1 MIELIPAIDIIDG
14 KCVRLSQGDYDTKKV
29 YNENPLEVAKEFEA
43 NGIRRLHVVDL
54 DGAKSKH
61 VVNYRTLEMI
71 ATRTSLVIDFGGGIK
86 TDEDM
91 LIAFENGAQ
100 MVTLGSVAVK
110 NPDLFKKWLSQYGAE
125 KIILGADAKNKR
137 IAVSGWMEDSSQEL
151 IPFLHDYTKEGIYKV
166 LCTDISKDG
175 MLQGPSIE
183 LYKEIMQE
191 FPEMHLIA
199 SGGVSCLQDIIA
211 LEEAG
216 IPAVVFGKALYEGRI
231 TMKDLIRFM

>member
-125 KIILGADAKNKR
+125 RIILGADAKNKR
-137 IAVSGWMEDSSQEL
+137 IAVSGWMEESSQEL
-151 IPFLHDYTKEGIYKV
+151 IPFLHDYTQEGIYKV

-175 MLQGPSIE
+175 MLQGPSIA

-191 FPEMHLIA
+191 YPEMHLIA

>member
-91 LIAFENGAQ
+91 RIAFENGAQ

-110 NPDLFKKWLSQYGAE
+110 NPDLFKKWLIQYGAE

-137 IAVSGWMEDSSQEL
+137 IAVSGWMEESSREL
-151 IPFLHDYTKEGIYKV
+151 IPFLCDYTKEGIYKV

-183 LYKEIMQE
+183 LYKEIMKE